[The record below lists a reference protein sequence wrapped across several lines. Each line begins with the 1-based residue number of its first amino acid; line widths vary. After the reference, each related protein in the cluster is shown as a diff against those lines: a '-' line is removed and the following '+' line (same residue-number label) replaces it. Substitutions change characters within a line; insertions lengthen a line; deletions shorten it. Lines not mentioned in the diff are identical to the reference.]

1 MLGPECGQSGA
12 LAAAPELAD
21 RVGGAVEAGVE
32 AIPSGRGEGEG
43 EHVEAG
49 ALAHPAV
56 ADQSEPVAR
65 PDGEALD
72 IEEEAAI
79 AALAQSLDA
88 SEVHQQVCPR

>member
-1 MLGPECGQSGA
+1 MPGPERRQGRA

-21 RVGGAVEAGVE
+21 MVGGAVEAGVE
-32 AIPSGRGEGEG
+32 AIPSGRSEGEG

-56 ADQSEPVAR
+56 ADQSEPVAG

-79 AALAQSLDA
+79 AALAQALDTC
-88 SEVHQQVCPR
+88 EVHQQVRR